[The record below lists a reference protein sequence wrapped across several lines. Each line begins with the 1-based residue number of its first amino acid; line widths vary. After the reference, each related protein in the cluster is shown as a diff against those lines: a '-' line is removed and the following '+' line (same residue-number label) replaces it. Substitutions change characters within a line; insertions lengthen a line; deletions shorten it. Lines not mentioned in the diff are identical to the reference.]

1 MTSQQEIEMN
11 TNENIL
17 NNTQDDVIVLGVAS
31 VETQGPGN
39 FGEVI
44 GGPDTLGISE
54 D

>member
-1 MTSQQEIEMN
+1 MTQPQETEMD
-11 TNENIL
+11 TNENIR
-17 NNTQDDVIVLGVAS
+17 NTQDDVIVLGVAS

-39 FGEVI
+39 FGELI